1 MNAQKEG
8 TTVHQ
13 ESPVPNPSPQDE
25 ESPVNAAPGG
35 RGSGPCPECPEPGT
49 NSTSQEKVARH
60 ELLFGVQ
67 MSIRYHSKRQGF
79 FEGADQVSNFL
90 LLVFS
95 SAAVAAALK
104 DWSDFLSVGI
114 GIGIALITS
123 MRIAFRVASKA
134 ARYSHF
140 VTEYTNLEREILHME
155 DDQYEVDSGRD
166 ARLNIESK
174 EPPTL
179 INLSK
184 VCHNEVIASQGL
196 DPSYILPLSKP
207 QRFLAPIWD
216 LNPYK
221 HGESA
226 S

>member
-1 MNAQKEG
+1 MNAQKEA

-13 ESPVPNPSPQDE
+13 ESPVPTHSPQDE
-25 ESPVNAAPGG
+25 ESPVNAGSEG
-35 RGSGPCPECPEPGT
+35 RSSGPCPGCQEPGT
-49 NSTSQEKVARH
+49 SSTSQEKVARH
-60 ELLFGVQ
+60 ELLFSVQ

-90 LLVFS
+90 LLMFS

-134 ARYSHF
+134 ARHSHF
-140 VTEYTNLEREILHME
+140 VTEYTNLERELRYMDDE
-155 DDQYEVDSGRD
+155 DEIASVWDS
-166 ARLNIESK
+166 RLNVESE

-184 VCHNEVIASQGL
+184 VCHNEVIASQDL

>member
-1 MNAQKEG
+1 MNAQKKV

-13 ESPVPNPSPQDE
+13 ETTVPTHSPQDE
-25 ESPVNAAPGG
+25 EIPVNAGSEGRSSGRCPG
-35 RGSGPCPECPEPGT
+35 CQEPGT
-49 NSTSQEKVARH
+49 SSASQEKVARH
-60 ELLFGVQ
+60 ELLFSVQ

-95 SAAVAAALK
+95 SAVVAAALK
-104 DWSDFLSVGI
+104 DWPDSTSIVI
-114 GIGIALITS
+114 GIGIAATTS
-123 MRIAFRVASKA
+123 MRIAFRVARRA
-134 ARYSHF
+134 ALHSYF
-140 VTEYTNLEREILHME
+140 VAEYTNLERELRYMDDE
-155 DDQYEVDSGRD
+155 DEIASVWDS
-166 ARLNIESK
+166 RLIIESE

-196 DPSYILPLSKP
+196 DLSYILPLSKP